1 MKSFMPWAFL
11 QLHGYVGAKGWR
23 AHWRNPHVLS
33 ESKSWYRNRSWFF
46 SSMCCLSWK
55 WKGVPEAG
63 WICSHGRRL
72 VDGAHLSQTA
82 KHHNGKKGWWRKI
95 VGGFSTFCWVITECN
110 RTGTTATKNKW
121 HDSSWKSCI
130 SVYGPQRKWLLI
142 PPIFVKLTVTS
153 TVQELPAI
161 RKTRVEVKRFESL
174 QGLNLAHR
182 KMMAI

>member
-1 MKSFMPWAFL
+1 MKSFMPWVFL
-11 QLHGYVGAKGWR
+11 QLHRYVGRKGEER
-23 AHWRNPHVLS
+23 LGKAHPNWRNPHGLS
-33 ESKSWYRNRSWFF
+33 ESKSWYRNRSWFL

-82 KHHNGKKGWWRKI
+82 KHHDGKKGWWRKV
-95 VGGFSTFCWVITECN
+95 VGGFSTFLSRHYCN

-130 SVYGPQRKWLLI
+130 SVYGPQRKWLLT
-142 PPIFVKLTVTS
+142 P
-153 TVQELPAI
+153 
-161 RKTRVEVKRFESL
+161 
-174 QGLNLAHR
+174 NLRETNGDKHHAG
-182 KMMAI
+182 AASN